1 MRRLWQG
8 RAPVSGV
15 RRAMNILSI
24 QSHVAYGHVGNSAAV
39 FPLQRLG
46 FEVWPV
52 HTVQFSNHAGYDGL
66 NGEAFSAGHVRDVI
80 EGMAARGALGS
91 CDAVLSGYLGE
102 AAVGEAVL
110 DALARVRAGNPA
122 ALYACDPV
130 MGDGGKG
137 LYVPD
142 DIPAFL
148 RERALPAADIVT
160 PNVFELERLT
170 GGRIATLD
178 DAIAAGRAVCARGPS
193 IVLITSL
200 RRAETA
206 PEEIE
211 ILAVTRD
218 GTWRVTTPFLE
229 FAIPPNGAGD
239 ALAALFLGHYL
250 KARDCAKALEAAVA
264 AVFAVIAATHEAGT
278 RELQLI
284 AAQDEIA
291 APKRRFT
298 AERIG

>member
-1 MRRLWQG
+1 MT
-8 RAPVSGV
+8 
-15 RRAMNILSI
+15 ILSI

-46 FEVWPV
+46 FEVWPL

-66 NGEAFSAGHVRDVI
+66 SGEVFPARHVRDVI
-80 EGMAARGALGS
+80 EGMAALGALSS

-102 AAVGEAVL
+102 AAVGAAVL

-160 PNVFELERLT
+160 PNVFELEQLT
-170 GGRIATLD
+170 GGRIASLD
-178 DAIAAGRAVCARGPS
+178 DAIAAGRTVLGLGPS
-193 IVLITSL
+193 IVVVTSL
-200 RRAETA
+200 RHADTA
-206 PEEIE
+206 PNRIE
-211 ILAVTRD
+211 ILAVTAK
-218 GTWRVTTPFLE
+218 GTWRVTTAFLE
-229 FAIPPNGAGD
+229 FETPPNGAGD
-239 ALAALFLGHYL
+239 LTAALFLGHYL
-250 KARDCAKALEAAVA
+250 RTRDVKAALEGAAA
-264 AVFAVIAATHEAGT
+264 GVFAVIAATHEAGT

-284 AAQDEIA
+284 AAQDEIV
-291 APKRRFT
+291 APKRRFS
-298 AERIG
+298 AEQIV

>member
-1 MRRLWQG
+1 
-8 RAPVSGV
+8 
-15 RRAMNILSI
+15 MNILSI

-66 NGEAFSAGHVRDVI
+66 SGEAFPARHVRDVI

-102 AAVGEAVL
+102 AAVGAAVL

-170 GGRIATLD
+170 GGRIAKLD
-178 DAIAAGRAVCARGPS
+178 DAIAAGRAVLARGPS
-193 IVLITSL
+193 VVLVTSL
-200 RRAETA
+200 RHAETA
-206 PEEIE
+206 PDEIE
-211 ILAVTRD
+211 ILAVAAE

-250 KARDCAKALEAAVA
+250 KTSDCAKALEAAVA
-264 AVFAVIAATHEAGT
+264 AVFAVIAATFEAGT

-291 APKRRFT
+291 APKRRFKV
-298 AERIG
+298 ERLT

>member
-1 MRRLWQG
+1 MT
-8 RAPVSGV
+8 
-15 RRAMNILSI
+15 ILSI

-66 NGEAFSAGHVRDVI
+66 SGEVFSARHVRDVI

-102 AAVGEAVL
+102 AAVGATVL
-110 DALARVRAGNPA
+110 DALARVRAGNPG
-122 ALYACDPV
+122 ALYVCDPV

-148 RERALPAADIVT
+148 RDAALPAADIVT
-160 PNVFELERLT
+160 PNVFELEQLT
-170 GGRIATLD
+170 GGRIASLD
-178 DAIAAGRAVCARGPS
+178 DALAAARAVRARGPS
-193 IVLITSL
+193 VMLVTSL
-200 RRAETA
+200 RHAETA
-206 PEEIE
+206 ADEIE
-211 ILAVTRD
+211 ILAATAE
-218 GTWRVTTPFLE
+218 GAWRVTTPFLE
-229 FAIPPNGAGD
+229 FAIRPNGAGD
-239 ALAALFLGHYL
+239 ALAALFLGHFL
-250 KARDCAKALEAAVA
+250 KTRDCAKALEAAVA
-264 AVFAVIAATHEAGT
+264 GVFAVIAATFEAGT

-291 APKRRFT
+291 APKRRFPAKRLT
-298 AERIG
+298 